1 MLVGMLVGLIA
12 LGALCVAYGWL
23 VERRWYRLDRR
34 VLHILPA
41 GAPAPISVLHLSD
54 LHVVAGD
61 RALTRFLASLPRP
74 DVVAVT
80 GDFLGEPEAVEHAV
94 RAVRAVRGRL
104 ASWFVLG
111 SNDLYAPRL
120 TNPLRYLVPP
130 SRRRRR
136 RARRGRAAE
145 LVARLTAEGW
155 TDLDNVHL
163 LGELDGL
170 PVEVAGL
177 HDSHI
182 DRADLG
188 VLLRTA
194 PERLGIAVM
203 HSPDAAP
210 EAAACGYDLILAG
223 HTHGGQVRLPVVGA
237 LVTNSSL
244 PPRLASGL
252 IRIGGAWLSLSPG
265 LGTSKYA
272 PFRFACRPTAIWL
285 ELRPAPVG
293 GDQPSETTRSNTRS

>member
-1 MLVGMLVGLIA
+1 MLLRVLVGLVA
-12 LGALCVAYGWL
+12 LGALCLAYGSL

-34 VLHILPA
+34 LLDILPA
-41 GAPAPISVLHLSD
+41 GAPGPISVLHLSD
-54 LHVVAGD
+54 LHVLAGD
-61 RALTRFLASLPRP
+61 RSLARFLASLPRP
-74 DVVAVT
+74 DVTVVT
-80 GDFLGEPEAVEHAV
+80 GDFLGEPEAVE
-94 RAVRAVRGRL
+94 RAVEVVRPVRGRL

-111 SNDLYAPRL
+111 SNDLYAPRPM
-120 TNPLRYLVPP
+120 NPLRYFIPP

-155 TDLDNVHL
+155 TDLDNVRMPTE
-163 LGELDGL
+163 LGGL

-177 HDSHI
+177 HDAHI

-188 VLLRTA
+188 VLLRAA
-194 PERLGIAVM
+194 PERFGIAVM

-223 HTHGGQVRLPVVGA
+223 HTHGGQVRLPLVGA
-237 LVTNSSL
+237 LVTNSAL

-272 PFRFACRPTAIWL
+272 PFRFSCRPTAIWL
-285 ELRPAPVG
+285 ELRAAPVG
-293 GDQPSETTRSNTRS
+293 AAQASETTRSNTRS